1 MTATN
6 LHFFSYLAAGLN
18 ATGFALYLGAQW
30 RQRIKASPVNLFSS
44 LLIVAGLFLSER
56 ALSSTQASLSYAVGV
71 AAVLAS
77 FLLSLRNPI
86 RWVRSDAGLL
96 LMGVAFLLTSVVWPK
111 ETAVATSVY
120 YFTNYI
126 SYISKLRAGAC
137 VEWWLPWAVWI
148 FAALCMLAGLTGQSA
163 LSLLNPM
170 TNLLCWSA
178 VGWIAWRKQRPAP
191 ALAS

>member
-6 LHFFSYLAAGLN
+6 LQFFSYLAAGLN
-18 ATGFALYLGAQW
+18 TLGWVLYTGAQW
-30 RQRIKASPVNLFSS
+30 KQRIKASPINLFSS
-44 LLIVAGLFLSER
+44 LLIVAGVFLSER

-71 AAVLAS
+71 GAVLAS

-96 LMGVAFLLTSVVWPK
+96 LMGALFLLTSLAWPR
-111 ETAVATSVY
+111 ETAVGTCVY
-120 YFTNYI
+120 YLTNYG
-126 SYISKLRAGAC
+126 SYLSKLQKGIAL
-137 VEWWLPWAVWI
+137 EWWLPWAVWVL
-148 FAALCMLAGLTGQSA
+148 AAMCMLAGLTGQSA
-163 LSLLNPM
+163 WSLLNPM
-170 TNLLCWSA
+170 TNLLCWCA